1 MKMLSIA
8 SVGMVGLSAML
19 SLVAYGQMSMG
30 AATNDRKATQA
41 VVDANGRLPHPVE
54 FWRLAPQAG

>member
-8 SVGMVGLSAML
+8 SVGIVGLSAVL

-30 AATNDRKATQA
+30 AATNDRR
-41 VVDANGRLPHPVE
+41 DAGGGRREWPIT
-54 FWRLAPQAG
+54 APGRVLEIGTSS